1 VLERIKARNHNLT
14 KGELRDELNLYV
26 NKAIQPDEVDLVY
39 PSVDQQVDLD
49 QFHDMMH
56 IFD

>member
-1 VLERIKARNHNLT
+1 
-14 KGELRDELNLYV
+14 V